1 MFKSKLQE
9 LCQKKAWPLPE
20 YSSKKEGLDHDPRFS
35 ATVKINGLEFN
46 TVDPFRSSKLAQN
59 DVARLAFDHFSAPA
73 TRPIPFDFPQ
83 PSLVAVTPSGLG
95 TDRSFTNTPLQLQKT
110 QETHQAPQ
118 VSVNAT
124 DGGSQISG
132 NATVDGSQ
140 VSGNATV
147 AGFKVSGNATV
158 DGSQVSDN
166 ATVAGFKV
174 SGNATV
180 SGSQVSATGSSSQI
194 SGRALGVE
202 GDKRS
207 KDIQHLHKN
216 QLQCYA
222 QKRNLILPVYSCER
236 EGPPHAARFKCTVTI
251 DGKTYQGQEF
261 LPTVKDA
268 EHAAAEVALISLLP
282 NGVKEDDSGL
292 YKNLLQELIQKE
304 GQHVP
309 LYSTRTSGEPHMLTF
324 VSTVEIGG
332 ESFTGQVAR
341 SKKLAEV
348 SAAKV
353 AYNTLRDRK
362 SSQIPL
368 FLTQASQGQEGLQFL
383 SSNAPSYMAPD
394 LQQQVR
400 PNAPKISI
408 PNSVTPQEK
417 EISVAAVGTSHQS
430 TTVSSGVDNRTV
442 GGGFTSSGTVPGRVL
457 KTSRSASPASQ
468 SGSSSTSTYFCT
480 SNMDS
485 TLQPPAKRTTSYSNM
500 VAVHPR
506 MLNMTLPED
515 CVVLSLS
522 DETWVA
528 VSPMKTEGITNQ

>member
-83 PSLVAVTPSGLG
+83 PSLVAVTPSGLPTGLG

-147 AGFKVSGNATV
+147 AGFK
-158 DGSQVSDN
+158 
-166 ATVAGFKV
+166 
-174 SGNATV
+174 
-180 SGSQVSATGSSSQI
+180 VSATGSSSQI

>member
-20 YSSKKEGLDHDPRFS
+20 YSSNKEGLDHDPRFS
-35 ATVKINGLEFN
+35 ATVKINGREFN

-59 DVARLAFDHFSAPA
+59 DAARLAFDHFSAPA

-83 PSLVAVTPSGLG
+83 PSLVAIAPAPTPTPSGLG
-95 TDRSFTNTPLQLQKT
+95 TDWSFTNTPLQLQKT
-110 QETHQAPQ
+110 QETHQPPQ
-118 VSVNAT
+118 VSGNAT
-124 DGGSQISG
+124 DG
-132 NATVDGSQ
+132 GSQ

-147 AGFKVSGNATV
+147 AGSQVSGNATV
-158 DGSQVSDN
+158 AGSQVSGN
-166 ATVAGFKV
+166 ATNGGSQV

-180 SGSQVSATGSSSQI
+180 AGSQVSATGSSSQI

-202 GDKRS
+202 GDNRS
-207 KDIQHLHKN
+207 KGIQHLHKN
-216 QLQCYA
+216 QLQRYA
-222 QKRNLILPVYSCER
+222 HKRNLILPVYSCER

-282 NGVKEDDSGL
+282 NGVQEDDSGL

-348 SAAKV
+348 SAAKA

-362 SSQIPL
+362 SSPIPL

-408 PNSVTPQEK
+408 PNSVTREQEK

-430 TTVSSGVDNRTV
+430 TTVSSGVDNHTV
-442 GGGFTSSGTVPGRVL
+442 GGGSTSSDTVPGRVL
-457 KTSRSASPASQ
+457 KTSRSASPPSQ
-468 SGSSSTSTYFCT
+468 SGSSSTLTYFCT

-485 TLQPPAKRTTSYSNM
+485 TLQPPAKRSTSYTNI

-506 MLNMTLPED
+506 MSNMTLPED

-528 VSPMKTEGITNQ
+528 VSPMKTEGITNHS

>member
-20 YSSKKEGLDHDPRFS
+20 FSSKKEGLDHDPRFS

-46 TVDPFRSSKLAQN
+46 TVDSFRSSKLAQN
-59 DVARLAFDHFSAPA
+59 DAARLAFDHFSAPA

-83 PSLVAVTPSGLG
+83 PSLVAIAPSGLPTGLG
-95 TDRSFTNTPLQLQKT
+95 TDRSFTSTPLQLQKT

-118 VSVNAT
+118 VSGNAT
-124 DGGSQISG
+124 DGGSQVSG

-158 DGSQVSDN
+158 
-166 ATVAGFKV
+166 A
-174 SGNATV
+174 
-180 SGSQVSATGSSSQI
+180 GSQVSATASSFQI

-202 GDKRS
+202 GDNRS
-207 KDIQHLHKN
+207 KGIQHLHKN
-216 QLQCYA
+216 QLQRYA

-261 LPTVKDA
+261 LPTLKDA
-268 EHAAAEVALISLLP
+268 EHAAAKVALISLLP
-282 NGVKEDDSGL
+282 NGVQEDDSGL

-332 ESFTGQVAR
+332 ESFTGEVAR

-368 FLTQASQGQEGLQFL
+368 FQTQASQGQERLQFL
-383 SSNAPSYMAPD
+383 SSNAPSYIAAD

-408 PNSVTPQEK
+408 PNSVTGEQEK
-417 EISVAAVGTSHQS
+417 EISDPLWDPVIV
-430 TTVSSGVDNRTV
+430 
-442 GGGFTSSGTVPGRVL
+442 
-457 KTSRSASPASQ
+457 
-468 SGSSSTSTYFCT
+468 
-480 SNMDS
+480 MD
-485 TLQPPAKRTTSYSNM
+485 QVIRDP
-500 VAVHPR
+500 
-506 MLNMTLPED
+506 
-515 CVVLSLS
+515 
-522 DETWVA
+522 
-528 VSPMKTEGITNQ
+528 Q

>member
-20 YSSKKEGLDHDPRFS
+20 YSSNKEGLDHDPRFS
-35 ATVKINGLEFN
+35 ATVKINGREFN

-59 DVARLAFDHFSAPA
+59 DAARLAFDHFSAPA

-83 PSLVAVTPSGLG
+83 PSLVAIAPAPTPTPSGLPTGLG
-95 TDRSFTNTPLQLQKT
+95 TDWSFTNTPLQLQKT
-110 QETHQAPQ
+110 QETHQPP
-118 VSVNAT
+118 
-124 DGGSQISG
+124 
-132 NATVDGSQ
+132 Q

-147 AGFKVSGNATV
+147 AG
-158 DGSQVSDN
+158 
-166 ATVAGFKV
+166 
-174 SGNATV
+174 
-180 SGSQVSATGSSSQI
+180 SQI

-202 GDKRS
+202 GDNRS
-207 KDIQHLHKN
+207 KGIQHLHKN
-216 QLQCYA
+216 QLQRYA
-222 QKRNLILPVYSCER
+222 HKRNLILPVYSCER

-282 NGVKEDDSGL
+282 NGVQEDDSGL

-348 SAAKV
+348 SAAKA

-362 SSQIPL
+362 SSPIPL

-408 PNSVTPQEK
+408 PNSVTREQEK

-430 TTVSSGVDNRTV
+430 TTVSSGVDNHTV
-442 GGGFTSSGTVPGRVL
+442 GGGSTSSDTVPGRVL
-457 KTSRSASPASQ
+457 KTSRSASPPSQ
-468 SGSSSTSTYFCT
+468 SGSSSTLTYFCT

-485 TLQPPAKRTTSYSNM
+485 TLQPPAKRSTSYTNI

-506 MLNMTLPED
+506 MSNMTLPED

-528 VSPMKTEGITNQ
+528 VSPMKTEGITNHS